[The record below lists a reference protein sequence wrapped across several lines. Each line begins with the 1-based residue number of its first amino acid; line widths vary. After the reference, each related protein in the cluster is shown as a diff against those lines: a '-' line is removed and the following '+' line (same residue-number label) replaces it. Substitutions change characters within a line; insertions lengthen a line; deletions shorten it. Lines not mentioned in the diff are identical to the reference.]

1 MLGITWKT
9 EPRRIPEEDWQ
20 KGLDDIC
27 ARFNGIELRVWVS
40 ESRTHGRHAVWSVK
54 RPRDVLR
61 ALGVVRVDKDE
72 ETRSWKDA
80 RFAYELAKNR
90 AENFSK
96 LY

>member
-54 RPRDVLR
+54 RSHEILH
-61 ALGVVRVDKDE
+61 ALGIVVIGRNGVESLED
-72 ETRSWKDA
+72 
-80 RFAYELAKNR
+80 AYELAKNR